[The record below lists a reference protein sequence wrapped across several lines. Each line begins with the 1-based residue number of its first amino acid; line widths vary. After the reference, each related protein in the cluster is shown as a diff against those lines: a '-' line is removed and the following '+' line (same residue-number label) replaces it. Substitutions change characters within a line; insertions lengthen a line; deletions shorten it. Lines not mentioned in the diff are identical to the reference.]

1 MSGNEVKIVHYG
13 ERGQGAVV
21 VEKKNRYCAFTRGSI
36 IAYYSANKTK
46 VMNVNADVLVSAA
59 GKISKLHTFDF
70 HLNLNQLEML
80 CNYILKCCE

>member
-13 ERGQGAVV
+13 GRGQGAVV
-21 VEKKNRYCAFTRGSI
+21 VEEKNRCYAFARGSI

-46 VMNVNADVLVSAA
+46 VMNVNADSAA

-70 HLNLNQLEML
+70 HLNLNPLEML
-80 CNYILKCCE
+80 CNYIL